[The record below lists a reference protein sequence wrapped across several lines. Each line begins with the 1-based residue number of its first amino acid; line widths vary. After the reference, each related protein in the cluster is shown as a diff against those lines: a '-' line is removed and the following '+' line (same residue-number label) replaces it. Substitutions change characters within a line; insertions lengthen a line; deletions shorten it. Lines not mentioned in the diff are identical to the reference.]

1 MPETILVE
9 SPEQSA
15 YDLES
20 RVALLEKNFRAHLGP
35 AFAASSLNIPH
46 SQIASLDARV
56 TALEASVTALQLAII
71 TAGRYL

>member
-1 MPETILVE
+1 MSEEILE
-9 SPEQSA
+9 NPKGA

-35 AFAASSLNIPH
+35 TFAASSLNIPH
-46 SQIASLDARV
+46 PENASLDSRV
-56 TALEASVTALQLAII
+56 TALEIALTALTSIVY